1 MSEHKSLLTYG
12 VHAVSAALRHAPTA
26 VLECWLRQGPGHA
39 DLEDIAKRTAQI
51 GIKVQRVTVETLDRL
66 AGSGVHQGV
75 VIRRRPPPLL
85 ELETWLE
92 THLARAAQP
101 LVLVVDQLQD
111 PQNLGALLRLA
122 DATGVH
128 GLLLTRDRSVGITPA
143 VAKVASGALD
153 TVPLVGVTNLARAL
167 ATLKKAGLWLVG
179 ASGEAADSLYAL
191 DLDRPLA
198 WVIGA
203 EGAGLRRLTR
213 ESCDWLARIPLRGTV
228 ESLNLGTATAVCL
241 FETLRQRGVR

>member
-1 MSEHKSLLTYG
+1 MSEHKTLLAYG
-12 VHAVSAALRHAPTA
+12 MHAVTAAFAHAPAA
-26 VLECWLRQGPGHA
+26 VLECWVKQGGRDAELAHIERLA
-39 DLEDIAKRTAQI
+39 GQAGVR
-51 GIKVQRVTVETLDRL
+51 VQRVTGDALDRL
-66 AGSGVHQGV
+66 AGGAAHQGV

-85 ELETWLE
+85 ELDSWLE
-92 THLARAAQP
+92 SLARVSLP

-128 GLLLTRDRSVGITPA
+128 GLVMTRDRSTGITPA

-153 TVPLVGVTNLARAL
+153 TVPLVAVTNLARAL
-167 ATLKKAGLWLVG
+167 EALKQAGLWLVG
-179 ASGEAADSLYAL
+179 AAGEASDSLYAL
-191 DLDRPLA
+191 DLNRPLA

-213 ESCDWLARIPLRGTV
+213 ESCDWLARIPMQGTV
-228 ESLNLGTATAVCL
+228 ESLNVSTATAVCL
-241 FETLRQRGVR
+241 FETRRQRGVR